1 MPATPLAQSSEPPDA
16 AYCKHVVHYHLY
28 HFIIIIYT
36 LNHNWLMISFFDKD
50 PKYLL
55 NQHCQVRVDYSFAI
69 NNLHT
74 ITLVRTTFIWKSERS
89 MDSPRVV

>member
-1 MPATPLAQSSEPPDA
+1 
-16 AYCKHVVHYHLY
+16 
-28 HFIIIIYT
+28 
-36 LNHNWLMISFFDKD
+36 MISFFDKD

-55 NQHCQVRVDYSFAI
+55 NQYCLVRVDYSFDI

-89 MDSPRVV
+89 MDSPRVVGDLKVLFVDLDIRGCPNHIIVSTQGIQKCPLL